1 MTAPGQTLGTYD
13 DADDIDDTTAYA
25 RPDNLEMPWQRLNP
39 RIVLAALLR
48 ALVRLVPAAL
58 GWLLFNTDNDIAR
71 YTVYA
76 LAALAV
82 LSPLNQALTYLKV
95 RYRLLG
101 NELQHTT
108 GLLVRKSHRVPVHRI
123 RAVDITA
130 PLSSRLLGLVVLQV
144 GTGGNSYTGDGTV
157 ALPGLPRAVALQ
169 MRSALLRAAGPEV
182 TSSIDPHLEDGD
194 ADIVQHLQWR
204 WIVYSMLGGWL
215 IGGPLTVIGSVF
227 GMVSLVGGEGWVGER
242 LSGFIDRVPWGA
254 WAGATLVLAVVI
266 GAVAGA
272 VVFAEAWW
280 GYRLVRESGDRFQA
294 TRGLLTTRSFTADQE
309 RLRGV
314 TVSQSP
320 AMRLLRGARITPV
333 MTGVTL
339 QQTMTE
345 TAALA
350 PTTTRDVA
358 IRLANTLLGRP
369 VLDDTVGSPWGSL
382 IAHPRAARRRAIAR
396 YLIAIAVLAAL
407 VGTGVT
413 ARWWPAGLLTIPAL
427 LVPLGVIAGAGY
439 YRALGHLL
447 QEEYLYLR
455 RGFFSRRTD
464 VLQVRGINGAHVSQS
479 LIQRMLGLASITVT
493 TAAGEQGYTGMDLAL
508 PDATALAAALTGER
522 LESGASTST

>member
-1 MTAPGQTLGTYD
+1 MTAPEQTLGAED
-13 DADDIDDTTAYA
+13 DAESPPADCPP
-25 RPDNLEMPWQRLNP
+25 RGREVPWQRLNP

-58 GWLLFNTDNDIAR
+58 GWLIFNTDNDVAR

-95 RYRLLG
+95 RYRLIG

-130 PLSSRLLGLVVLQV
+130 PLSSRLFGLAVLQV

-157 ALPGLPRAVALQ
+157 ALPGLPRGAALQ
-169 MRSALLRAAGPEV
+169 IRSELLRGAGPEV
-182 TSSIDPHLEDGD
+182 TSSIDPHLTDDD
-194 ADIVQHLQWR
+194 ADIVQQLQWR
-204 WIVYSMLGGWL
+204 WIVYSIFGGWL
-215 IGGPLTVIGSVF
+215 IGGPVTVIGSVF
-227 GMVSLVGGEGWVGER
+227 GMVSLVGGEEWVGDR
-242 LSGFIDRVPWGA
+242 LSAFIDQVPWGA
-254 WAGATLVLAVVI
+254 WAAATLVLAVVI

-280 GYRLVRESGDRFQA
+280 GYRLVRESGGRFQA

-320 AMRLLRGARITPV
+320 TMRLLRGARVAPV
-333 MTGVTL
+333 MTGVSI

-350 PTTTRDVA
+350 PATTREVA
-358 IRLANTLLGRP
+358 VRLANSLLGRP
-369 VLDDTVGSPWGSL
+369 VLDDAVGPPGGSL
-382 IAHPRAARRRAIAR
+382 LAHPRAARRRAIAR
-396 YLIAIAVLAAL
+396 YLIAVAVLAAL
-407 VGTGVT
+407 LGAGF
-413 ARWWPAGLLTIPAL
+413 AASWWPAGLLAIPVV
-427 LVPLGVIAGAGY
+427 LVPLGVVAGAGY
-439 YRALGHLL
+439 HRALGHLL
-447 QEEYLYLR
+447 DQEYLYLR
-455 RGFFSRRTD
+455 RGFFIRRTD

-479 LIQRMLGLASITVT
+479 LIQRILGLASITVT
-493 TAAGEQGYTGMDLAL
+493 TAAGEQGYTGVDLAL
-508 PDATALAAALTGER
+508 ADATALAAALTGER
-522 LESGASTST
+522 LEAQGATST